1 MNDAAP
7 LPLQA
12 QPHPPPRRGLQC
24 RLLRVLGAAALPVVL
39 VAGLAAYQLGHQ
51 RSERETRRTLEDLIV
66 AVEKTV
72 QIGAWSG
79 DAVLLEE
86 VVGGLVR
93 HPRLQHAMVRRA
105 DGSPLVALSRSGMP
119 HPSPAAGAGGAAGAP
134 DTLLVSRPL
143 HSPFDATDVIGR
155 IELTADAHAQ
165 QEAAREEALRL
176 ALALM
181 AQTLLV
187 ALLLY
192 AMVARVVSGPIVRM
206 AQALRGMTP
215 GTQARLPMPPGHLHD
230 EIGELIDGA
239 NALLQANQLTLQRER
254 ALRAEI
260 EAMEAQ
266 YREIFDSTSAG
277 IFVLTPSGRLLNSN
291 PTALRVVGMPLREMR
306 DLRETDFLRE
316 VFAWPERV
324 EAMIRE
330 ALRSGHT
337 VSGDLELRQ
346 RDQGLQWVHC
356 LISVQGHDA
365 ADGGKPDE
373 ERLIEAVMYD
383 VTERIRAEHHVRY
396 QAEHDM
402 LTGLRNRIGFEAR
415 VERMLAAPQHPALCL
430 LYIDLDGF
438 KRVND
443 ELGHAAGDEVLRAC
457 AMRMKHAVRRGTD
470 SVARLGGDEF
480 AVVLQHAGTHDG
492 AVARMAGSLLAAL
505 REPVKLVDGRT
516 TQVGASIGIAMAP
529 RHGATLQ
536 ALSEAADAA
545 MYEVKRT
552 GKNSFA
558 TAWLPR

>member
-1 MNDAAP
+1 MTDEP
-7 LPLQA
+7 VLP
-12 QPHPPPRRGLQC
+12 PRPRRGLQR
-24 RLLRVLGAAALPVVL
+24 RLLGALAAGALPVVL
-39 VAGLAAYQLGHQ
+39 VAGLAAYHLGHQ
-51 RSERETRRTLEDLIV
+51 RSEAETRRTLEDLIL

-72 QIGAWSG
+72 QIGTYSG

-105 DGSPLVALSRSGMP
+105 DGSPLVALSRSGQP
-119 HPSPAAGAGGAAGAP
+119 HPSPAAAPGAEGR
-134 DTLLVSRPL
+134 LLVSRPL

-155 IELTADAHAQ
+155 IELIADAQAQ
-165 QEAAREEALRL
+165 QQAAREEALRL
-176 ALALM
+176 ALALV

-206 AQALRGMTP
+206 AQALRGMSP
-215 GTQARLPMPPGHLHD
+215 GTAARLPMPPGHRHD

-365 ADGGKPDE
+365 ADDGKPE
-373 ERLIEAVMYD
+373 GERLIEAVMYD
-383 VTERIRAEHHVRY
+383 VTERIRAEHHVRF

-402 LTGLRNRIGFEAR
+402 LTGLRNRVGFEAR
-415 VERMLAAPQHPALCL
+415 VERMLAAPQHPSLCL

-457 AMRMKHAVRRGTD
+457 ALRMKHAVRRGTD

-480 AVVLQHAGTHDG
+480 AVVLQHAGAQD
-492 AVARMAGSLLAAL
+492 AVVARMAASLLAAL
-505 REPVKLVDGRT
+505 REPIQLLDGRSA
-516 TQVGASIGIAMAP
+516 QVGASIGIATAP

-536 ALSEAADAA
+536 ALAAVADAA

-558 TAWLPR
+558 SAWCPPAA

>member
-1 MNDAAP
+1 MKPRRRRWRA
-7 LPLQA
+7 LGRLQA
-12 QPHPPPRRGLQC
+12 
-24 RLLRVLGAAALPVVL
+24 RLLLTVAGGAVAFALLAAAAAYALGA
-39 VAGLAAYQLGHQ
+39 Q
-51 RSERETRRTLEDLIV
+51 RSQADARRTLDDLAT

-72 QIGAWSG
+72 QIGTFSS
-79 DAVLLEE
+79 DTVLLGE
-86 VVGGLVR
+86 VAGGLVG
-93 HPRLQHAMVRRA
+93 HPLLLRA
-105 DGSPLVALSRSGMP
+105 VIRD
-119 HPSPAAGAGGAAGAP
+119 AAGRVLVDTGTAARPPA
-134 DTLLVSRPL
+134 DWSLLRPVL
-143 HSPFDATDVIGR
+143 SPFDARERIGTL
-155 IELTADAHAQ
+155 ELLPDADEQRRSARA
-165 QEAAREEALRL
+165 EARTL
-176 ALALM
+176 ALPLV

-187 ALLLY
+187 ALLVY
-192 AMVARVVSGPIVRM
+192 AVAARLVSAPIVHT
-206 AQALRGMTP
+206 AGALRRMQP
-215 GTQARLPMPPGHLHD
+215 GTAERLPTPPLHQHD
-230 EIGELIDGA
+230 EIGELIAGA

-337 VSGDLELRQ
+337 VSGDLELRR

-365 ADGGKPDE
+365 AEGGRPGAQ
-373 ERLIEAVMYD
+373 RLIEAVMYD
-383 VTERIRAEHHVRY
+383 VTERIRTEHHVRY

-402 LTGLRNRIGFEAR
+402 LTGLRNRVGFEAR

-443 ELGHAAGDEVLRAC
+443 ELGHAAGDGVLRAC
-457 AMRMKHAVRRGTD
+457 ALRMKHAVRRGTD

-480 AVVLQHAGTHDG
+480 AVVLQHAGGHEEV
-492 AVARMAGSLLAAL
+492 VARMAAHLLAAL
-505 REPVKLVDGRT
+505 CEPIKLVDGRT
-516 TQVGASIGIAMAP
+516 AQVGASIGIATAP

-536 ALSEAADAA
+536 ALAEAADAA

-558 TAWLPR
+558 TAWRAPPA

>member
-1 MNDAAP
+1 MLRRRRSAFDR
-7 LPLQA
+7 LQM
-12 QPHPPPRRGLQC
+12 
-24 RLLRVLGAAALPVVL
+24 RLLLSVAGGAVAFALLAAA
-39 VAGLAAYQLGHQ
+39 AAYALGSQ
-51 RSERETRRTLEDLIV
+51 RSAADARRTLGDLAT

-72 QIGAWSG
+72 QIGTFSR
-79 DAVLLEE
+79 DTVLLAE
-86 VVGGLVR
+86 VAGGLVG
-93 HPRLQHAMVRRA
+93 HPLLTRA
-105 DGSPLVALSRSGMP
+105 LIRDAAGQVLVDTR
-119 HPSPAAGAGGAAGAP
+119 PAAPVPAEGVLA
-134 DTLLVSRPL
+134 RPVL
-143 HSPFDATDVIGR
+143 SPFDAHERIGTL
-155 IELTADAHAQ
+155 ELVPDAEEQRRSARA
-165 QEAAREEALRL
+165 EARTL
-176 ALALM
+176 ALPLV

-187 ALLLY
+187 ALLVY
-192 AMVARVVSGPIVRM
+192 AVAARLVSAPIVRT
-206 AQALRGMTP
+206 AAALRRMQP
-215 GTQARLPMPPGHLHD
+215 GTDERLPLPPLHRHD
-230 EIGELIDGA
+230 EIGALIGGA
-239 NALLQANQLTLQRER
+239 NALLEANQHTLQRER

-291 PTALRVVGMPLREMR
+291 PTALRVVGMPLRQMR

-330 ALRSGHT
+330 ALRTGHT

-346 RDQGLQWVHC
+346 RDSGLQWVHC
-356 LISVQGHDA
+356 LISVQGTDA
-365 ADGGKPDE
+365 ADAGEPE
-373 ERLIEAVMYD
+373 RERLIEAVMYD

-396 QAEHDM
+396 QVEHDV
-402 LTGLRNRIGFEAR
+402 LTGLRNRVGFEAR
-415 VERMLAAPQHPALCL
+415 VERMLASPQHPALCL

-457 AMRMKHAVRRGTD
+457 ALRMKHSVRRGTD
-470 SVARLGGDEF
+470 TVARLGGDEF
-480 AVVLQHAGTHDG
+480 AVVLQHAGTQDL
-492 AVARMAGSLLAAL
+492 VVSRMAASLLAAL
-505 REPVKLVDGRT
+505 HEPIVLLDGRRA
-516 TQVGASIGIAMAP
+516 QVGASIGIATAP

-558 TAWLPR
+558 TAWCLPPG